1 MFFLSGVSITIANIL
16 IDPGHQ
22 VIYTSILLVKK
33 SDLIYKITI
42 YLLIAIA
49 HAVAFLQFKRTSIVL
64 SLPTRWHLQILFL
77 LILSMAISSLIPFIK
92 NVSVVWGMLSVR
104 GLILL
109 IAGMPMGENMMLEFA
124 LLTSLILEATTYT
137 PLWANAA
144 FAVLML
150 LVVVLFQR
158 PISVLGTILS
168 SASNFDLLSFCL
180 YSVIS
185 ITICV
190 LLRLFWE
197 RYKASREFQT
207 MLDEATLQLAQTN
220 IELQEYAANSE
231 QKATE
236 SERKRLAREVHD
248 AMGYTLT
255 NLVMMIDA
263 GIALAGKTNNELS
276 VHLERA
282 RDQAQEGLAEVRRTL
297 QAIRKVET
305 PAVTGLKAVHRLVKS
320 FDRATHIK
328 IKLNLGDAPWS
339 MGAQKDKILYRLVQ
353 EGISNALRHGNATE
367 ISISF
372 ARDNG
377 GVSLTIA
384 DNGSGFK
391 EIVEGYGL
399 LGMRER
405 VGQVGG
411 ITEIQSKPR
420 EGTRLTAW
428 IPLSPEV

>member
-1 MFFLSGVSITIANIL
+1 M
-16 IDPGHQ
+16 
-22 VIYTSILLVKK
+22 VKK
-33 SDLIYKITI
+33 PDLTYKTTVYILT
-42 YLLIAIA
+42 AIA
-49 HAVAFLQFKRTSIVL
+49 HAVAFLQFERTAVLL
-64 SLPTRWHLQILFL
+64 SLPNRWRLQILFL
-77 LILSMAISSLIPFIK
+77 LILSMAIASLIPFLK
-92 NVSVVWGMLSVR
+92 NVPVIWGMLCTQ

-137 PLWANAA
+137 PLWANAV
-144 FAVLML
+144 FAVAML
-150 LVVVLFQR
+150 VVVVLFQR
-158 PISVLGTILS
+158 PISVLGTILG

-180 YSVIS
+180 YSAIS

-190 LLRLFWE
+190 LVRLFWE
-197 RYKASREFQT
+197 RYKASREFQA
-207 MLDEATLQLAQTN
+207 MLDEATVQLAQTN

-255 NLVMMIDA
+255 NLIMMIDA
-263 GIALAGKTNNELS
+263 GIALTGTTNSELS
-276 VHLERA
+276 AHLERA

-297 QAIRKVET
+297 QEIRKVEA
-305 PAVTGLKAVHRLVKS
+305 PVVAGLMAIHRLVKS

-339 MGAQKDKILYRLVQ
+339 MGTHKDKILYRLVQ

-372 ARDNG
+372 ARENG
-377 GVSLTIA
+377 GVSLMIA
-384 DNGSGFK
+384 DNGIGFK

-411 ITEIQSKPR
+411 VTSIQSRPR
-420 EGTRLTAW
+420 EGTTLTAW

>member
-1 MFFLSGVSITIANIL
+1 VKKPEFFYRITIF
-16 IDPGHQ
+16 
-22 VIYTSILLVKK
+22 
-33 SDLIYKITI
+33 
-42 YLLIAIA
+42 LLIAIA

-64 SLPTRWHLQILFL
+64 SLPARWHLQILFL
-77 LILSMAISSLIPFIK
+77 LTVSMAISSLIPFLKKI
-92 NVSVVWGMLSVR
+92 SLVWGMLSIR

-137 PLWANAA
+137 PLWANAV
-144 FAVLML
+144 FSTLMF
-150 LVVVLFQR
+150 VVIVLFQR
-158 PISVLGTILS
+158 PISVLGSILA

-180 YSVIS
+180 YCVIS

-190 LLRLFWE
+190 LMRLFWD
-197 RYKASREFQT
+197 RYKASREFQK
-207 MLDEATLQLAQTN
+207 MLDEATLQLVQTN
-220 IELQEYAANSE
+220 MELQEYAAQSE

-248 AMGYTLT
+248 ALGYTLT
-255 NLVMMIDA
+255 NLVMMMDA
-263 GIALAGKTNNELS
+263 AMALAGKTNSELS
-276 VHLERA
+276 THLERA

-305 PAVTGLKAVHRLVKS
+305 PTVTGLKAVHRLVKS
-320 FDRATHIK
+320 FDKATPIK

-372 ARDNG
+372 TCENG
-377 GVSLTIA
+377 GVSLTIV
-384 DNGSGFK
+384 DNGIGFK
-391 EIVEGYGL
+391 EITEGYGL

-405 VGQVGG
+405 VAQVGG
-411 ITEIQSKPR
+411 TTEIQSKPR

-428 IPLSPEV
+428 LPLTPEV